1 MRIFI
6 ITGTKCG
13 DTSYYRAESN
23 CGQVELE
30 TQKQF
35 PVRWCFTEF
44 VCTGRAHDNVT
55 TPTSRGR
62 TRWVHAGCDLSLSE
76 GIKMKL
82 SSKGTESFRDKSFQ
96 IKRNNMQFMCCLN
109 RSQAVS
115 PLYFMSFILSWTNCT
130 QFKWNTPGPE
140 RIYRSCMCDCV
151 CSGLEKLAAA
161 CLKPQTPWMKNI
173 WRHDG
178 AVMSLLPPERD
189 FFSTCSPQMFNWRE
203 NSNSSSDVTCLRPRT
218 PSELTRKLKEKT
230 KSRFTEPS
238 GGDTFRF

>member
-1 MRIFI
+1 MKDLHQVSWGSSSLLEQSVETLL
-6 ITGTKCG
+6 ITELNQTVV
-13 DTSYYRAESN
+13 ESSWRHRN
-23 CGQVELE
+23 SFQWNDVS
-30 TQKQF
+30 Q
-35 PVRWCFTEF
+35 F
-44 VCTGRAHDNVT
+44 VCTGRARDNVT

-62 TRWVHAGCDLSLSE
+62 TRWVHAGCDFRLSE

-130 QFKWNTPGPE
+130 PFTWNTPGPE
-140 RIYRSCMCDCV
+140 RICSSCMCGCV

-178 AVMSLLPPERD
+178 AVMSLLPPQREISFQHVLHRC
-189 FFSTCSPQMFNWRE
+189 STG
-203 NSNSSSDVTCLRPRT
+203 
-218 PSELTRKLKEKT
+218 EKIQT
-230 KSRFTEPS
+230 VQVM
-238 GGDTFRF
+238 